1 MRGVKPV
8 AHDVIFCGPRKDFL
22 ESANAWPANLV
33 FEKLF
38 SKRNKYF
45 KLQCC
50 RDIMV
55 DNCYKSRVALQLTT
69 SEINIQKFGDP

>member
-1 MRGVKPV
+1 M
-8 AHDVIFCGPRKDFL
+8 AHDVIFFGPRKDFL
-22 ESANAWPANLV
+22 ENANAWPANLV

-38 SKRNKYF
+38 SERNKYF

-55 DNCYKSRVALQLTT
+55 DNCYKSRVALKVTA
-69 SEINIQKFGDP
+69 SEIDRQKIWDH